1 MQPTFTIYWKRM
13 TRSCKHFFLTLL
25 ALIILFGF
33 DLLIDQTVEAQAGT
47 PWEVLAEINGYRAAN
62 GLPPLVENQALTIAA
77 QNHVNW
83 MAETGEYSH
92 TGANGSTAADRAL
105 AAGYG
110 GGLSVRVTE
119 NWARG
124 HGLTASGVVYD
135 MWLPSGIHNSQM
147 LTSFYNEFGAGVA
160 VDRDGM
166 TVYVVKFGIVLG
178 GTIPQQPAQPQAP
191 SSAPTLSPG
200 EYIQPIITAEP
211 YFDGSVIHI
220 VQFGQT
226 LWAIADAYGI
236 PLEDLLAQN
245 GLLEDSEIFPN
256 QELLIIPATIK
267 VQGTEPIS
275 NTKEV
280 NNTPTPRPS
289 RTPTKIPSPTPTRMG
304 VTPTQQAPSP
314 ENTLWKTIFN
324 ANPLWIG
331 VGLVVI
337 SLIGIGVELVRSS
350 RLR

>member
-1 MQPTFTIYWKRM
+1 M
-13 TRSCKHFFLTLL
+13 
-25 ALIILFGF
+25 
-33 DLLIDQTVEAQAGT
+33 
-47 PWEVLAEINGYRAAN
+47 
-62 GLPPLVENQALTIAA
+62 
-77 QNHVNW
+77 
-83 MAETGEYSH
+83 
-92 TGANGSTAADRAL
+92 
-105 AAGYG
+105 
-110 GGLSVRVTE
+110 
-119 NWARG
+119 
-124 HGLTASGVVYD
+124 
-135 MWLPSGIHNSQM
+135 
-147 LTSFYNEFGAGVA
+147 
-160 VDRDGM
+160 
-166 TVYVVKFGIVLG
+166 
-178 GTIPQQPAQPQAP
+178 
-191 SSAPTLSPG
+191 
-200 EYIQPIITAEP
+200 
-211 YFDGSVIHI
+211 IHI

-314 ENTLWKTIFN
+314 ENALWKTIFN